1 MKLLPSWSAGR
12 TSQALLA
19 LCLTLPLAPALLQ
32 AQSASAT
39 PAAPA
44 SAATSPR
51 DAWAYRIQP
60 GDTLIQLAQTYLDER
75 HGWQDLQRLNRVA
88 DPYKLPP
95 GGVLR
100 LPLAWLQRESAVARV
115 LHVRGQAQLLRGSA
129 SAAPLAAGMTLLP
142 GDRLQTGAESSLS
155 LRFADGSRLLLG
167 ADSLL
172 GLEQLL
178 VQGRGALTNTQ
189 LRLEQGG
196 ADSRVEPGSTVPP
209 RYELR
214 TPSLNL
220 GVRGT
225 EFRVQAEAGRT
236 AVQVLAGR
244 VAADAGARPTALAAG
259 QGALAQAGSPL
270 QVQALP
276 APPALPSTLRA
287 EQLPLRLSWAATPQA
302 RAYRVQLFAE
312 QDFDRLLLDG
322 RVSTPEIVWPQA
334 AKLPDG
340 RYSLRLRSID
350 ALGLEGPASES
361 LLQLKARPEPPLW
374 LAPGAVA
381 YGEALRLQWTEPLSA
396 RAYRLQLADSPDFAR
411 PLLDR
416 ADLDRP
422 ALELPL
428 PPGRYWLRLASLTR
442 PDDQGP
448 FGPPL
453 AVELRP
459 LPPSPAAR
467 EPDLDGDQLR
477 LRWVAQP
484 GLRYQLQWSTQA
496 DFGDAPAPREVDGDS
511 LLLER
516 PAPGRYYLRLRGLDA
531 HGQAGPW
538 GEAQRLELPDRRW
551 PWLLLL
557 PALLLLAL

>member
-1 MKLLPSWSAGR
+1 MKLLPSWSARR
-12 TSQALLA
+12 TFQALLT
-19 LCLTLPLAPALLQ
+19 LCLALPCAPGWLQ
-32 AQSASAT
+32 AQTGA
-39 PAAPA
+39 PAAEH
-44 SAATSPR
+44 
-51 DAWAYRIQP
+51 WAYRIQP

-75 HGWQDLQRLNRVA
+75 HGWQDLQRLNRVT

-100 LPLAWLQRESAVARV
+100 LPLAWLQRDSAVARV
-115 LHVRGQAQLLRGSA
+115 LHVRGEARLLRPGSA
-129 SAAPLAAGMTLLP
+129 AAVLTEGMSLQA
-142 GDRLQTGAESSLS
+142 GDRLQTGPAASLS

-178 VQGRGALTNTQ
+178 VQGRGALTSTQ

-276 APPALPSTLRA
+276 APPALPPTLRA

-334 AKLPDG
+334 AQLPDG

-381 YGEALRLQWTEPLSA
+381 YGDTLRLQWTEPLSA
-396 RAYRLQLADSPDFAR
+396 RTYRLQLADSPDFAR

-422 ALELPL
+422 ALESPL
-428 PPGRYWLRLASLTR
+428 PPGRYWLRLASLIK

-516 PAPGRYYLRLRGLDA
+516 PAPGRYYLRLRGLDT

-538 GEAQRLELPDRRW
+538 GETQRLELPDRRW

-557 PALLLLAL
+557 PALLLAL

>member
-1 MKLLPSWSAGR
+1 MKLLPSWSARR
-12 TSQALLA
+12 TFQALLT
-19 LCLTLPLAPALLQ
+19 LCLALPCAPGWLQ
-32 AQSASAT
+32 AQTGA
-39 PAAPA
+39 PAAEH
-44 SAATSPR
+44 
-51 DAWAYRIQP
+51 WAYRIQP

-100 LPLAWLQRESAVARV
+100 LPLAWLQRDSAVARV
-115 LHVRGQAQLLRGSA
+115 LHVRGEARLLRPGSA
-129 SAAPLAAGMTLLP
+129 AAVLTEGMSLQA
-142 GDRLQTGAESSLS
+142 GDRLQTGPAASLS

-178 VQGRGALTNTQ
+178 VQGRGALTSTQ

-244 VAADAGARPTALAAG
+244 VAADAGARPTARPTALTAG

-276 APPALPSTLRA
+276 APPALPPTLRA

-334 AKLPDG
+334 AQLPDG

-381 YGEALRLQWTEPLSA
+381 YGDTLRLQWTEPQSA
-396 RAYRLQLADSPDFAR
+396 RAYRLQLAGSPDFAR

-428 PPGRYWLRLASLTR
+428 PPGRYSLRLASLAR

-453 AVELRP
+453 TVELRP

-496 DFGDAPAPREVDGDS
+496 DFSDAPAPREVEGDS

-516 PAPGRYYLRLRGLDA
+516 PAPGRYYLRLRGLDT

-538 GEAQRLELPDRRW
+538 GETQRLEVPDRRW

-557 PALLLLAL
+557 PALLLAL

>member
-1 MKLLPSWSAGR
+1 MKLLPSWSARR
-12 TSQALLA
+12 TFQALLT
-19 LCLTLPLAPALLQ
+19 LCLALPCAPGWLQ
-32 AQSASAT
+32 AQPSA
-39 PAAPA
+39 PAAEH
-44 SAATSPR
+44 
-51 DAWAYRIQP
+51 WAYRIQP

-115 LHVRGQAQLLRGSA
+115 LHVRGEARLLRPGSD
-129 SAAPLAAGMTLLP
+129 AAPLTEGMSLQA
-142 GDRLQTGAESSLS
+142 GDRLQTGPAASLS

-178 VQGRGALTNTQ
+178 VQGRGTLTSTQ

-244 VAADAGARPTALAAG
+244 VAADAGARPTARPTALTAG

-276 APPALPSTLRA
+276 APPALPPTLRA

-334 AKLPDG
+334 TQLPDG

-361 LLQLKARPEPPLW
+361 ILQLKARPEPPLW
-374 LAPGAVA
+374 LAPCAVA
-381 YGEALRLQWTEPLSA
+381 YGDTLRLEWTEPLSA

-496 DFGDAPAPREVDGDS
+496 DFGDAPAPREVEGDS

-516 PAPGRYYLRLRGLDA
+516 PAPGRYYLRLRGLDT

-538 GEAQRLELPDRRW
+538 GETQRLEVPDRRW

-557 PALLLLAL
+557 LPALLLAL

>member
-1 MKLLPSWSAGR
+1 MTPLPSFAWWHVRSLLAWCLLLPGAPFVLNAQPA
-12 TSQALLA
+12 TAAVAPQADHWA
-19 LCLTLPLAPALLQ
+19 EH
-32 AQSASAT
+32 
-39 PAAPA
+39 
-44 SAATSPR
+44 
-51 DAWAYRIQP
+51 WAYRIQP

-75 HGWQDLQRLNRVA
+75 HGWRDLQRLNRVA

-95 GGVLR
+95 GGILR

-115 LHVRGQAQLLRGSA
+115 LHVRGEARLLRPG
-129 SAAPLAAGMTLLP
+129 AAATPMAEGMNLQA
-142 GDRLQTGAESSLS
+142 GDRLQTGPSSSLS

-172 GLEQLL
+172 NLEQLL

-196 ADSRVEPGSTVPP
+196 ADSRVEPGAIVPP

-236 AVQVLAGR
+236 VVQVLAGR
-244 VAADAGARPTALAAG
+244 VAAGSGARPTALAAG
-259 QGALAQAGSPL
+259 QGALAQPGAPL

-276 APPALPSTLRA
+276 APPALPPTLRA
-287 EQLPLRLSWAATPQA
+287 EQLPLRLSWAAAPQA

-322 RVSTPEIVWPQA
+322 RVSTPEILWPQA
-334 AKLPDG
+334 AQLPDG

-381 YGEALRLQWTEPLSA
+381 YGETLRLQWTEPLSA
-396 RAYRLQLADSPDFAR
+396 RAYRLQLADKPDFAR

-416 ADLDRP
+416 ADLERP

-428 PPGRYWLRLASLTR
+428 APGRYWLRLASLTR
-442 PDDQGP
+442 PEDQGP

-484 GLRYQLQWSTQA
+484 GLRYQLQWSALA
-496 DFGDAPAPREVDGDS
+496 DFGDAPTPRDVEGDS

-516 PAPGRYYLRLRGLDA
+516 PAPGRYYLRLRGVDA
-531 HGQAGPW
+531 QGQAGPW
-538 GEAQRLELPDRRW
+538 SEAQRLEVPDRRW